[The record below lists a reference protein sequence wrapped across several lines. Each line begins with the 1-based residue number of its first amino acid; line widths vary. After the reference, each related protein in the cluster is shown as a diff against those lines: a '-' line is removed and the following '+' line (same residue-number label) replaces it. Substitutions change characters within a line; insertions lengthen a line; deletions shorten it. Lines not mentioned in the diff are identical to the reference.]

1 MERYE
6 KEMMKK
12 NISRKAFLSAT
23 MAGLA
28 AIKLI
33 PQTLRSGSTD
43 IFRQRNIG
51 KTGILVS
58 PVCFGA
64 TRTNEESLIRYV
76 IEKGIN
82 YLDTGRSYAN
92 GKNEMLVGRAVS
104 GIRNKVVIQSK
115 LKLEKHELPSWG
127 NDRKVAG
134 EISSV
139 LHGKLEASLK
149 ALNTDYIDILL
160 YHSASDEDLLFH
172 PEVMKFFDGMKSA
185 GVIKAHGFSAHN
197 DSMNLHERNNKECFY
212 DVLMVPFNHK
222 GSLIHSIT
230 GEYSEWDHNRLIS
243 VLTEAGNKGTGV
255 IAMKTCSG
263 DKYSPSADKEASY
276 SEAVKWV
283 ISQPFVSSAAV
294 AMANFDQV
302 NEHISMLGNSDL

>member
-1 MERYE
+1 MERRE
-6 KEMMKK
+6 KGMMQK

-23 MAGLA
+23 IAGLA
-28 AIKLI
+28 AIKLL
-33 PQTLRSGSTD
+33 PQTLRSGGTD

-51 KTGILVS
+51 KTGIRVS

-127 NDRKVAG
+127 NDVKVAG
-134 EISSV
+134 EIRSV

-160 YHSASDEDLLFH
+160 YHSASDEELLFH
-172 PEVMKFFDGMKSA
+172 PEVMKFFDGMKRS

-197 DSMNLHERNNKECFY
+197 DSMNLLERNNRDLFY

-222 GSLIHSIT
+222 GSLVHSIT
-230 GEYSEWDHNRLIS
+230 GEYSEWDHNKLIS
-243 VLTEAGNKGTGV
+243 VLTEANKKGTGV

-263 DKYSPSADKEASY
+263 DKYSPSADIEASY
-276 SEAVKWV
+276 SEAVRWV
-283 ISQPFVSSAAV
+283 ISQPYISSAAV

-302 NEHISMLGNSDL
+302 NEHISMLVNSKY

>member
-1 MERYE
+1 
-6 KEMMKK
+6 MKK

-23 MAGLA
+23 IAGLA

-33 PQTLRSGSTD
+33 PRSLRSGDTS
-43 IFRQRNIG
+43 IFGQRNIG
-51 KTGILVS
+51 KTGIRVS

-64 TRTNEESLIRYV
+64 TRTSEESLIRYV

-104 GIRNKVVIQSK
+104 GIRSKVVIQSK

-127 NDRKVAG
+127 NDKKVAG
-134 EISSV
+134 EIRSV
-139 LHGKLEASLK
+139 LQTRLEESLK

-160 YHSASDEDLLFH
+160 YHSASEEELLFH
-172 PEVMKFFDGMKSA
+172 PEVMKFFADMKSS

-197 DSMNLHERNNKECFY
+197 DSMNLHERNNKERFY

-230 GEYSEWDHNRLIS
+230 GEYSEWDHKKLVS
-243 VLTEAGNKGTGV
+243 VLREAGEKGVGV

-263 DKYSPSADKEASY
+263 DKYSPSKEIEASY
-276 SEAVKWV
+276 PEAVRWV
-283 ISQPFVSSAAV
+283 ISQPYITSAAV

-302 NEHISMLGNSDL
+302 NEHISMLENSNF

>member
-1 MERYE
+1 M
-6 KEMMKK
+6 
-12 NISRKAFLSAT
+12 
-23 MAGLA
+23 
-28 AIKLI
+28 
-33 PQTLRSGSTD
+33 
-43 IFRQRNIG
+43 
-51 KTGILVS
+51 VS

-76 IEKGIN
+76 IDKGIN

-92 GKNEMLVGRAVS
+92 GKNEMMVGRAVS

-127 NDRKVAG
+127 NDRKVAD

-139 LHGKLEASLK
+139 LNRKLEASLK
-149 ALNTDYIDILL
+149 ALNTHYIDILL
-160 YHSASDEDLLFH
+160 YHGASDEELLFH
-172 PEVMKFFDGMKSA
+172 PAVMKFFEGMKSS

-197 DSMNLHERNNKECFY
+197 DSMNLHERNNKELFY

-230 GEYSEWDHNRLIS
+230 GEYSEWDHNRLVS
-243 VLTEAGNKGTGV
+243 LLSEAGKKGIGV

-263 DKYSPSADKEASY
+263 DKYSPSAGIEASY

-283 ISQPFVSSAAV
+283 ISQSYITSAAV

-302 NEHISMLGNSDL
+302 NEHISMLNNSNFEFTP

>member
-1 MERYE
+1 M
-6 KEMMKK
+6 
-12 NISRKAFLSAT
+12 
-23 MAGLA
+23 
-28 AIKLI
+28 
-33 PQTLRSGSTD
+33 
-43 IFRQRNIG
+43 
-51 KTGILVS
+51 VS

-64 TRTNEESLIRYV
+64 TRTNEESLIRYA

-92 GKNEMLVGRAVS
+92 GKNEMLVGRAIS
-104 GIRNKVVIQSK
+104 GIRNRVVIQSK
-115 LKLEKHELPSWG
+115 LKLDKHELPSWG

-134 EISSV
+134 EIRSV
-139 LHGKLEASLK
+139 LSGKLEASLR

-160 YHSASDEDLLFH
+160 YHGASDEELLFY
-172 PEVMKFFDGMKSA
+172 PEVMKFFDGMKSS

-197 DSMNLHERNNKECFY
+197 DSMNLLERNNRELFY

-222 GSLIHSIT
+222 GSLVHSIT
-230 GEYSEWDHNRLIS
+230 GEYSEWDHNRLITILS
-243 VLTEAGNKGTGV
+243 ETAKNGTGV

-263 DKYSPSADKEASY
+263 DKYTPSAGIEASY
-276 SEAVKWV
+276 SEAVRSV

-302 NEHISMLGNSDL
+302 NEHITMLGNSKF